1 MKLNLEKIAIKHPNI
16 ELIFDNVLDAYIPR
30 CDKIISNLP
39 YSIIEP
45 FITKLLKCEFD
56 ELFMIVGNKYVESV
70 INNDKSK
77 LAMLTNSFFKIKK
90 YKEILPSSFIPSPR
104 VKSALIK
111 LTPIEYNELTK
122 ENLLFRLMF
131 NLRTKKIKNN
141 LLETLIKYNYLNNKK
156 ITKNQS
162 KKIILNLK
170 LSEYLLNKTFENLS
184 NEELSL
190 LLNKLSSI

>member
-1 MKLNLEKIAIKHPNI
+1 MKLVNDTKNYDQHFLNDKEVITEFINIINVLPSDEIIEIGPGTGALTEIIAKTAKKITCIEIDERLKLNLEKIAIKHPNI

-77 LAMLTNSFFKIKK
+77 LAMLTNSFFI
-90 YKEILPSSFIPSPR
+90 
-104 VKSALIK
+104 
-111 LTPIEYNELTK
+111 
-122 ENLLFRLMF
+122 
-131 NLRTKKIKNN
+131 
-141 LLETLIKYNYLNNKK
+141 NKK
-156 ITKNQS
+156 I
-162 KKIILNLK
+162 
-170 LSEYLLNKTFENLS
+170 
-184 NEELSL
+184 
-190 LLNKLSSI
+190 